1 MKNIKISKIIL
12 ISLLSFLVACSDF
25 LDEKSKSQLSSE
37 SFFNTDNEVT
47 LAVNGLYM
55 LLHTSS
61 LYRDV
66 GLDRFY
72 LHGADEVGANRAE
85 DGVVHNYTWDAS
97 SGFIYGTY
105 RDLYELARNS
115 ALFLKSIEA
124 SENISSD
131 VRNQAI
137 GEVLFIRALTYYHLT
152 NIWGDVPYFRELPT
166 IDELANIIRSD
177 KNEIRNDM
185 KTDLSRA
192 FDLLPD
198 VYSQDNLGRATKW
211 AAATLKAKIHMM
223 DNEWEDMRD
232 ECVNV
237 INGSGHALLD
247 DYAEVFNQ
255 FDPLKQYND
264 EIIFAIDFTG
274 VNAVSSLFKSTRVN
288 HYNPRIVKDE
298 PKDMTRLSEFKSA
311 LASRNENMRGYG
323 KAIPLPELA
332 RVENWEDGDLRYDKA
347 IATSYLGFE
356 LKFPYF
362 RKMWNL
368 DQINSPRSNSTDNYV
383 EFRLAD
389 VYLMAAEAENEL
401 NGPGNAYQYV
411 NEVRKRAFDPDKPW
425 SGLSQDQFRLQLRDE
440 RKFELC
446 GEGDRRMDLVRWG
459 VLVETVKNTEY
470 RSFNNPQDNI
480 AERHV
485 LYPLPEEEI
494 LLNPA
499 LLETDPTNN
508 GFR

>member
-1 MKNIKISKIIL
+1 MKNIKITNIFIIAVM
-12 ISLLSFLVACSDF
+12 LLVVSCDEFLEEDSR
-25 LDEKSKSQLSSE
+25 SQLSTE
-37 SFFNTDNEVT
+37 SFFNTDNEVA
-47 LAVNGLYM
+47 LAVNGLYN
-55 LLHTSS
+55 LLHTDR
-61 LYRDV
+61 LYNDI
-66 GLDRFY
+66 GLDKFY
-72 LHGADEVGANRAE
+72 LHGADEVGANRSE
-85 DGVVHNYTWDAS
+85 DGVVHNYTWDES

-105 RDLYELARNS
+105 KDLYVLARNS
-115 ALFLKSIEA
+115 ALFLESIEA
-124 SENISSD
+124 SEGISDD
-131 VRNQAI
+131 VRDQAI
-137 GEVLFIRALTYYHLT
+137 GEVLFLRALTYYHIT
-152 NIWGDVPYFRELPT
+152 NIWGDAPYFRELPT
-166 IDELANIIRSD
+166 IDELATIIRTD
-177 KNEIRNDM
+177 KTIIRNDM
-185 KTDLSRA
+185 KADLSRA
-192 FDLLPD
+192 FGLLPD
-198 VYSQDNLGRATKW
+198 EYSQGDLGRATKW
-211 AAATLKAKIHMM
+211 AAATLKAKFHAM
-223 DNEWEDMRD
+223 DEEWQDMRD
-232 ECVNV
+232 ESVSV
-237 INGSGHALLD
+237 INGSHHILLD

-255 FDPLKQYND
+255 FDPLQQYND

-274 VNAVSSLFKSTRVN
+274 VNAVNGTLRSRRVN
-288 HYNPRIVKDE
+288 HYTPRIVKDE
-298 PKDMTRLSEFKSA
+298 PLDQTRLSEFQA
-311 LASRNENMRGYG
+311 VLASRNENMRGYA

-347 IATSYLGFE
+347 IVTNYLGFE

-362 RKMWNL
+362 RKLWNL
-368 DQINSPRSNSTDNYV
+368 DQINSSRGNSTDNYV

-425 SGLSQDQFRLQLRDE
+425 SALSQDQFRLQLRDE

-470 RSFNNPQDNI
+470 RAFNNPQDNI
-480 AERHV
+480 TERNV
-485 LYPLPEEEI
+485 LYPFPEEEI